1 MSPDAVSPPPTDVEA
16 RLAALETENA
26 RLRDQLGRSG
36 GEGAEPRP
44 TRRGRWRAV
53 LSAVCIVLASVMVTV
68 SIVGSWARVQLVDES
83 RFVETFAPLAEDPAV
98 QAMVIDGVA
107 TAVDEKV
114 DFQGVTDDLF
124 DGIASLGLPPR
135 AAAAIDML
143 RVPAAQG
150 LENLVVAATTRLVQS
165 DAFTAAWQTGLQAS
179 HRVLVRTAAGGGDVV
194 TISGTGELGI
204 ELGPIIAQVKQRL
217 ADQGIGIASLI
228 PEIDRTIV
236 VAQSDALVTVGVVYN
251 LAVVV
256 GWWLPILALAL
267 FIGGI
272 LLARRRSVAVL
283 GSGIG
288 LAAGAGI
295 LAIALTSVG
304 AFLPGMAL
312 QLGLAPAALIA
323 VYEQVIDAMLHT
335 AIVLTVV
342 GLIVAVLAWV
352 LGRSRAAQAVRGGVG
367 SINTG
372 LRRSIA
378 RRGVDTGA
386 FGAWMYAQ
394 RVLVRS
400 ILIVLL
406 VVWLLLL
413 RPLGLGD
420 VLLVLLVGL
429 VVWWLCELVQRR
441 PGEPVETGAP
451 AETVE
456 AAEAAESGVPQA
468 SAPSV

>member
-1 MSPDAVSPPPTDVEA
+1 MNPDAVSPLPTDVEA
-16 RLAALETENA
+16 RLAALEAENA
-26 RLRDQLGRSG
+26 RLRDQLGGSG
-36 GEGAEPRP
+36 GDGVEPRP
-44 TRRGRWRAV
+44 ARRGRWRAV
-53 LSAVCIVLASVMVTV
+53 LSAVCIVLASIMVTV

-135 AAAAIDML
+135 AASAIDLL

-236 VAQSDALVTVGVVYN
+236 VAQSDALVTVGAVYN
-251 LAVVV
+251 LSVVV

-288 LAAGAGI
+288 LAAGAGV

-312 QLGLAPAALIA
+312 QLGVAPAALIA
-323 VYEQVIDAMLHT
+323 VYEQVVDAMLHT

-352 LGRSRAAQAVRGGVG
+352 LGRSRAAHAVRGGVG

-378 RRGVDTGA
+378 QRGVDTGA
-386 FGAWMYAQ
+386 FGGWMYAQ
-394 RVLVRS
+394 RVLVRI
-400 ILIVLL
+400 ILIALL

-413 RPLGLGD
+413 RPLGIGD

-441 PGEPVETGAP
+441 PGETVGL

-456 AAEAAESGVPQA
+456 SAETVEPAEAVEPEA